1 MYKFKTVKGDDRK
14 IQVFYG
20 NRLIGLLDR
29 VKNLS
34 TARYLE
40 RPRWIYT
47 VTNPRDG
54 SRTVFESRQ
63 KAALAL
69 NNFQGE

>member
-1 MYKFKTVKGDDRK
+1 MYKFKTVKGDRK

-20 NRLIGLLDR
+20 DRLIGLLDR

-40 RPRWIYT
+40 RARYLYT

-54 SRTVFESRQ
+54 SRTIFESRQ
-63 KAALAL
+63 KAANHL